1 MERDGQRY
9 RTMESNEEDY
19 RTKTEQQ
26 KHKGIKRDAQ
36 MDAKAMIGV

>member
-1 MERDGQRY
+1 
-9 RTMESNEEDY
+9 MESNEEDY

-36 MDAKAMIGV
+36 KDAKSDANGDVLR